1 MNSIYLLIPLSVVL
15 IGVGIWAFF
24 WAVNAGQF
32 DDLEQPGREIL
43 GDEAEAEAGSPR
55 DDGPPAPPRR

>member
-24 WAVNAGQF
+24 WAVNSGQF

-43 GDEAEAEAGSPR
+43 DDP
-55 DDGPPAPPRR
+55 DDGASKADGASGPPS

>member
-24 WAVNAGQF
+24 WAVNSGQF
-32 DDLEQPGREIL
+32 DDLDQPGREIL
-43 GDEAEAEAGSPR
+43 
-55 DDGPPAPPRR
+55 DDGAETDAKTDEDPPPPMPR